1 MKFVVLT
8 KAAVPLSTAIKID
21 PRTGTLV
28 REGVPLSTNQWDR
41 DAVEFA
47 LKLRDKYGGE
57 VIAISMAPPSG
68 IPALESLIG
77 MGVDKAILATDRVF
91 AGADTWAT
99 SYVLAETIKKY
110 VPDYTLIL
118 AGEETIDSTTAHVGA
133 QVASHLNIPYVYYV
147 YDAEIAGNKV
157 RVRRFLED
165 EGIDE
170 FYEMELPALI
180 SVAKGTQMP
189 REVSLL
195 RKLNARSNII
205 QVTNKELGLDVEC
218 VGLKGSPTFVAAQ
231 TGATFPPRKKK
242 IFQGEPR
249 EAVKMLVEELK
260 KEGLL

>member
-8 KAAVPLSTAIKID
+8 KAAVPLSSAIKID
-21 PRTGTLV
+21 PKTGTLV
-28 REGVPLSTNQWDR
+28 REGVPLSVNQWDR

-47 LKLRDKYGGE
+47 LKLRDRYGGE

-99 SYVLAETIKKY
+99 SYVLAATIRKY
-110 VPDYTLIL
+110 VPDFDLVI

-133 QVASHLNIPYVYYV
+133 QTASHLDIPYVYYV
-147 YDAEIAGNKV
+147 VDAEINGRKI

-165 EGIDE
+165 EGVDE
-170 FYEMELPALI
+170 FYELELPALI
-180 SVAKGTQMP
+180 TVAKGTQMP

-195 RKLNARSNII
+195 RKLNARDHII
-205 QVTNKELGLDVEC
+205 QATNKELGLNPEC
-218 VGLKGSPTFVAAQ
+218 TGLKGSPTFVATQ
-231 TGATFPPRKKK
+231 TSATFPPRKRK
-242 IFQGEPR
+242 IFRGDAR
-249 EAVKMLVEELK
+249 EAAKALVEELK